1 MLSILEYPR
10 ILAKEKVMSNKII
23 TVRLP
28 EEQVSDLETIAR
40 FDGVALAEV
49 VRAGVE
55 LVLESRRADPEF
67 RVRVEKAYAEAQRL
81 LQGVDGADEVLE
93 VVSRPLPVADEQKS
107 PVGSGAGVA

>member
-1 MLSILEYPR
+1 
-10 ILAKEKVMSNKII
+10 MSNKVI

-28 EEQVSDLETIAR
+28 EQQVADLETIAR

-81 LQGVDGADEVLE
+81 LQDVEGAEDVLE
-93 VVSRPLPVADEQKS
+93 VVSRPLPEAHAQKPSVRTPASVA
-107 PVGSGAGVA
+107 

>member
-1 MLSILEYPR
+1 
-10 ILAKEKVMSNKII
+10 MSNKII

-28 EEQVSDLETIAR
+28 EDQVADLETIAK

-81 LQGVDGADEVLE
+81 LQGVEGAEEVLE
-93 VVSRPLPVADEQKS
+93 VVSRPLPEADARKPS
-107 PVGSGAGVA
+107 VRTRAGVA